1 MKELLMLIT
10 ILALLFGFGFCS
22 TRASE
27 IEPVRWAD
35 PEIDWESFKDAVPLC
50 HCAGVEIPVMQKS
63 IFYCNGFSSTKYLI
77 CKYKED

>member
-35 PEIDWESFKDAVPLC
+35 PKIDWASLDTAIDGLEGCVY
-50 HCAGVEIPVMQKS
+50 GEMEEIQ
-63 IFYCNGFSSTKYLI
+63 FSLYF
-77 CKYKED
+77 CKED